1 MASSFVNKLKI
12 VIICFLFHKN
22 IINRAITLKKFFLI
36 ILISCICST
45 ILIPVSA
52 DIDVAM
58 KANQKGDR
66 ATAFN
71 EFYASAQQ
79 KDERSYGKLAAMYLY
94 GLGTEKNYIQ
104 AYIWFHMAYL
114 TGEKNAERFR
124 EAATSKMNREVYFE
138 AVDAAEKQRI
148 KLGLYKK

>member
-1 MASSFVNKLKI
+1 MDA
-12 VIICFLFHKN
+12 
-22 IINRAITLKKFFLI
+22 
-36 ILISCICST
+36 
-45 ILIPVSA
+45 
-52 DIDVAM
+52 AM

-71 EFYASAQQ
+71 EFYASVQQ

-138 AVDAAEKQRI
+138 AVASAEKQRI
-148 KLGLYKK
+148 KLGLDKK